1 MFVLFDLE
9 KRKFIHAMELNS
21 LYIKKFDFLALNII
35 HWGEKSSNQDIIAI
49 SFLSSCEIKEN
60 DISMQINLLNQD
72 LSLMLELRSATQ
84 RILRK
89 LIAYLPFNMIN
100 SG

>member
-1 MFVLFDLE
+1 
-9 KRKFIHAMELNS
+9 MELNS
-21 LYIKKFDFLALNII
+21 LYIKKFDFTAFNII
-35 HWGEKSSNQDIIAI
+35 QWGEQSSNQDIIAI

-84 RILRK
+84 RILK
-89 LIAYLPFNMIN
+89 KFIA
-100 SG
+100 

>member
-1 MFVLFDLE
+1 
-9 KRKFIHAMELNS
+9 MELNT
-21 LYIKKFDFLALNII
+21 LYIKKFDFLAFNII

-60 DISMQINLLNQD
+60 DISMQINLLIQD

-84 RILRK
+84 RILK
-89 LIAYLPFNMIN
+89 KFIA
-100 SG
+100 